1 MGELRNPN
9 VRENLIPLNERTPEE
24 RRRIAQMGAKAS
36 NESKRHRRLMRDVLE
51 DKLDIKDAEGLTN
64 QERVILGL
72 IKGAI
77 DGKAENFKA
86 ILETL
91 GELGINETNGTP
103 AVSINIIDNSAL
115 EKVMFEDEGKEE

>member
-9 VRENLIPLNERTPEE
+9 VRDNLIPLNERTPEE

-51 DKLDIKDAEGLTN
+51 DKLDLKDAAGLTN

-91 GELGINETNGTP
+91 GELGNTETNGTP

-115 EKVMFEDEGKEE
+115 EKVMYEDNGKEE

>member
-36 NESKRHRRLMRDVLE
+36 NESKRHRKLMRDILE
-51 DKLDIKDAEGLTN
+51 DKLDLMDAEGLTN
-64 QERVILGL
+64 QERVTLGL

-77 DGKAENFKA
+77 DGRAENYKV

-91 GELGINETNGTP
+91 GELKQEQSKATP
-103 AVSINIIDNSAL
+103 DVQINIIDNSNL
-115 EKVMFEDEGKEE
+115 EKALYEEEE

>member
-9 VRENLIPLNERTPEE
+9 ARDNLISLDQRTPEE
-24 RRRIAQMGAKAS
+24 RRKIAIMGNKAS
-36 NESKRHRRLMRDVLE
+36 VESRRHRRLMRDVLE
-51 DKLDIKDAEGLTN
+51 DKLDLKDAEGLTN

-103 AVSINIIDNSAL
+103 SVSINIIDNSAL

>member
-1 MGELRNPN
+1 MGGLRNPN
-9 VRENLIPLNERTPEE
+9 ARDNLISLDKRTPED
-24 RRRIAQMGAKAS
+24 RRRIAQMGAEAS
-36 NESKRHRRLMRDVLE
+36 KESKRHRRLMRDVLE
-51 DKLDIKDAEGLTN
+51 DKLDLADAEGLTN

-103 AVSINIIDNSAL
+103 AVSINIIDNSPL
-115 EKVMFEDEGKEE
+115 EKVLYDENGKEE

>member
-9 VRENLIPLNERTPEE
+9 ARDNLISLEQRTPEE
-24 RRRIAQMGAKAS
+24 RRKIAIMGNKAS
-36 NESKRHRRLMRDVLE
+36 VESRRHRRLMRDVLE

>member
-9 VRENLIPLNERTPEE
+9 VRDNLIPLNERTPEE

-51 DKLDIKDAEGLTN
+51 DKLDLKDAEGLTN

-91 GELGINETNGTP
+91 GELGNTEANGTP

-115 EKVMFEDEGKEE
+115 EKVMYEDNGKEE

>member
-9 VRENLIPLNERTPEE
+9 VRENLIPLNERTPED
-24 RRRIAQMGAKAS
+24 RRRIALMGNKAS
-36 NESKRHRRLMRDVLE
+36 VESRRHRRLMRDVLE
-51 DKLDIKDAEGLTN
+51 DKLDLKDAEGLTN

-91 GELGINETNGTP
+91 GELGSNEANGTP

-115 EKVMFEDEGKEE
+115 EKVMHEDNGKEE

>member
-9 VRENLIPLNERTPEE
+9 ARDNLISLDQRTPEE
-24 RRRIAQMGAKAS
+24 RRKIAIMGNKAS
-36 NESKRHRRLMRDVLE
+36 VESRRHRRLMRDVLE
-51 DKLDIKDAEGLTN
+51 DKLDLKDAEGLTN

>member
-9 VRENLIPLNERTPEE
+9 ARDNLISLDQRAPEE
-24 RRRIAQMGAKAS
+24 RRKIAIMGNKAS
-36 NESKRHRRLMRDVLE
+36 VESRRHRRLMRDVLE
-51 DKLDIKDAEGLTN
+51 DKLDLKDAEGLTN

>member
-1 MGELRNPN
+1 MGELRNTN
-9 VRENLIPLNERTPEE
+9 ARDNLISLEQRTPEE
-24 RRRIAQMGAKAS
+24 RRKIAIMGNKAS
-36 NESKRHRRLMRDVLE
+36 VESRRHRRLMRDVLE

>member
-1 MGELRNPN
+1 MGGLRNPN
-9 VRENLIPLNERTPEE
+9 ARDNLISLDQRTPEE
-24 RRRIAQMGAKAS
+24 RRKIAIMGNKAS
-36 NESKRHRRLMRDVLE
+36 VESRRHRRLMRDVLE
-51 DKLDIKDAEGLTN
+51 DKLDLKDAEGLTN

>member
-1 MGELRNPN
+1 MGELRNPKA
-9 VRENLIPLNERTPEE
+9 RDNLISLDQRPPEE

-36 NESKRHRRLMRDVLE
+36 SESKRHRRLMRDVLE
-51 DKLDIKDAEGLTN
+51 DKLDLEDAEGLTN

-91 GELGINETNGTP
+91 GELGNIETKETP

-115 EKVMFEDEGKEE
+115 EKIMYESEGKEE